1 MAATA
6 RAISGRALTLTIS
19 PALQPGETAR
29 VVYTAPSTSSQ
40 RLRDAAGNEVIGFV
54 WDAARPAADD
64 PALTGTPSVSG
75 RSVVLSVNPAIEDR
89 DTVRLQYT
97 RPTDEGERLQDS
109 VGNQVADF
117 TLSAQEGHSATQT
130 GSDRYIFGWRV
141 VEASPPP
148 PTSGSDQYSFGWVVA
163 ESSPPPPTSGTD
175 TYDIGWTVAGASP
188 PTPTSGTDTYNIGW
202 TVADALA
209 PPPTSGT
216 DTYDIGWVV
225 AGAVPPIPTTGTDDY
240 SIGWTVAGGATLG
253 PDFIVLPI
261 DPKADPGTRV
271 RVTYRLPDQ
280 ERYRIQDAA
289 GNQTAQF
296 TIEATVPSGDRPRTA
311 VGGAVEFSE
320 QDFSGLI
327 VHEKSNE
334 VVGVVPYRAFD
345 GVTFD
350 IPGYTI
356 QRRMK
361 VGKKGPANYQRKLL
375 ADFEDDK
382 GRNIGL
388 GGVIYEHRHIMP
400 MVAEQ
405 IARRRRRAVK
415 VRLGQEDSPTGI
427 TNNPFQPVRVTDI
440 EATYDSESGT
450 ASTTMTKRDVGGI

>member
-6 RAISGRALTLTIS
+6 RAISGRTLTLTIS

-29 VVYTAPSTSSQ
+29 VVYTAPSTASL
-40 RLRDAAGNEVIGFV
+40 RLQDAAGNEVIGFV
-54 WDAARPAADD
+54 WDAARPGTDD

-89 DTVRLQYT
+89 DTVRLRYT
-97 RPTDEGERLQDS
+97 RPTDEAQRLQDAA
-109 VGNQVADF
+109 GNQVADF
-117 TLSAQEGHSATQT
+117 NLSAQEGQSATQA
-130 GSDRYIFGWRV
+130 GSDRYMFGWSV
-141 VEASPPP
+141 VDPLPPP
-148 PTSGSDQYSFGWVVA
+148 PTSGSDTYTFGWSVVEPLPPPPTAGDDEYTFGWVVV
-163 ESSPPPPTSGTD
+163 EPLPPPPTAGTD
-175 TYDIGWTVAGASP
+175 EYTFGWVAVEP
-188 PTPTSGTDTYNIGW
+188 LP
-202 TVADALA
+202 
-209 PPPTSGT
+209 PPPTAGSDEYTFGWRVVDPLPPPPT
-216 DTYDIGWVV
+216 AGSDTYTFGWSVV
-225 AGAVPPIPTTGTDDY
+225 
-240 SIGWTVAGGATLG
+240 GGATLG
-253 PDFIVLPI
+253 PDFIELPI
-261 DPKADPGTRV
+261 NPKADPGTRV

-280 ERYRIQDAA
+280 QQHRIQDAA
-289 GNQTAQF
+289 GNETAQF
-296 TIEATVPSGDRPRTA
+296 TIEATVPSSGGPTTA

-334 VVGVVPYRAFD
+334 VVGVIPYRAFD

-350 IPGYTI
+350 VPGYTI

-405 IARRRRRAVK
+405 IAKRRRRAVK

-440 EATYDSESGT
+440 EAAYDSESGT
-450 ASTTMTKRDVGGI
+450 ASATMTKRDVGGI